1 MWMIENISFFFC
13 FAPGLFPCPSMVALH
28 IYIFVRNADV
38 EPFAYIA
45 FYSRSQ
51 DMNLN

>member
-1 MWMIENISFFFC
+1 MWMIENISFFFLVLLLVC
-13 FAPGLFPCPSMVALH
+13 FHVRRCLPC

-45 FYSRSQ
+45 FIVGLRI
-51 DMNLN
+51 